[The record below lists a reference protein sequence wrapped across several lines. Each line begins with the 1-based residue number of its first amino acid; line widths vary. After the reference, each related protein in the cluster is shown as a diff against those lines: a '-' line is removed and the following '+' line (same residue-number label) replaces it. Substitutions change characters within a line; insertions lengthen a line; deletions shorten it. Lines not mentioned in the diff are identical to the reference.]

1 MASHIGRRK
10 FLATLGGAA
19 AAWPLAA
26 WAQQAAMPVVG
37 FLHSASLDGYA
48 PMVAAFREGLKET
61 GYIEGQSVT
70 IEFRWAE
77 SKYDQLPALAINLV
91 DRKVTVIV
99 VGSIPAALAAKAATT
114 TIPIVFS
121 TAADAVEVG
130 LVASLNRPGG
140 NLTGVSNL
148 NVELGSKQL
157 ELMHELVPTATIVAL
172 LVNPT
177 NQKNT
182 KTTTSDAQA
191 AARTLGLQLHV
202 VTASSQGEVEAA
214 FATLVQQGAGALVVS
229 ADALFVSRLEQIVA
243 AAARYAVPTMY
254 SIREAAA
261 AGGLVS
267 YATSITDGYR
277 QVGVYTGRILK
288 GEKPANLPVLQ
299 PTKVEL
305 VINLKT
311 ARALGLTIPLPLLGR
326 ADEVIE

>member
-1 MASHIGRRK
+1 MIGRRK
-10 FLATLGGAA
+10 FITLLGGAA
-19 AAWPLAA
+19 VVWPFAAR
-26 WAQQAAMPVVG
+26 AQQAAMPVVG

-48 PMVAAFREGLKET
+48 PMVAAFREGLQET

-70 IEFRWAE
+70 IELRWAE

-99 VGSIPAALAAKAATT
+99 VGSTPAALAAKAATT

-121 TAADAVEVG
+121 TASDPVDVG
-130 LVASLNRPGG
+130 LVAGLNRPGG

-157 ELMHELVPTATIVAL
+157 ELLHELVPTATIVAL

-177 NQKNT
+177 NRKLT
-182 KTTTSDAQA
+182 ETTTSDAQA

-202 VTASSQGEVEAA
+202 VTASSQGEIDTA
-214 FATLVQQGAGALVVS
+214 FVTLVQQGARGLVVS
-229 ADALFVSRLEQIVA
+229 ADALFVSRCEQIVA
-243 AAARYAVPTMY
+243 AAARHAVPTMY

-267 YATSITDGYR
+267 YATSITEGYR

-288 GEKPANLPVLQ
+288 GEKPAELPVLQ

-311 ARALGLTIPLPLLGR
+311 ARALGLTLPTTLLGR

>member
-1 MASHIGRRK
+1 MPFDRLGRRE
-10 FLATLGGAA
+10 FITLLGGA

-26 WAQQAAMPVVG
+26 RAQQSAMPVVG

-99 VGSIPAALAAKAATT
+99 VGSTPAALAAKAATT

-121 TAADAVEVG
+121 IASDPVDVG
-130 LVASLNRPGG
+130 LVAGLNRPGG

-157 ELMHELVPTATIVAL
+157 EVLHELVPTATIVAL

-177 NQKNT
+177 NRKLT
-182 KTTTSDAQA
+182 ETTTSDAQA

-202 VTASSQGEVEAA
+202 VTASSQGEIDTA
-214 FATLVQQGAGALVVS
+214 FVTLVQQGARALVVS
-229 ADALFVSRLEQIVA
+229 ADALFVSRCEQIVA
-243 AAARYAVPTMY
+243 AAARHVVPTMY

-288 GEKPANLPVLQ
+288 GEKPAELPVLQ

-311 ARALGLTIPLPLLGR
+311 ARALGLTLPTTLLGR